1 MNTSLKFLVEEI
13 KVDLDAPEP
22 LSGDPPIHTAVAWG
36 RPEVVAYLLAKGAN
50 ANALDAEGLT
60 PLQAAKRRQALLES
74 GDAKYVNRC
83 EEQGMDIKS
92 CARAARPRRAAPRC
106 RRRERL
112 REPLAQG
119 QAAVLLEPVRDGL
132 DPRWFRR
139 RAPRA
144 FRRSEFPTPAV

>member
-1 MNTSLKFLVEEI
+1 MNSHMNTSLKFLVEEV

-92 CARAARPRRAAPRC
+92 
-106 RRRERL
+106 L
-112 REPLAQG
+112 REGGKALVALLQG
-119 QAAVLLEPVRDGL
+119 VADENGYENLSPKAKLPSYSNLFGM
-132 DPRWFRR
+132 
-139 RAPRA
+139 A
-144 FRRSEFPTPAV
+144 